1 MPVQLFNPDTLPQ
14 PEVYAQL
21 SIAEGS
27 RLVFISGQV
36 AHDGQGQLVGDDDL
50 AAQTEQAYAN
60 LHAAVTAAGGRFDD
74 IAKLTIYIVD
84 YEPNKMAKLG
94 EGAVRA
100 AQRLEFDLVR
110 PITLLGVAALGEP
123 NLLIE
128 VEAVAVLP

>member
-1 MPVQLFNPDTLPQ
+1 MPVQLLNPDTLPQ
-14 PEVYAQL
+14 PDVYAQL

-36 AHDGQGQLVGDDDL
+36 ARDAHGQLVGDGDL

-60 LHAAVTAAGGRFDD
+60 LHAAITAAGGSFDD

-84 YEPNKMAKLG
+84 YDLSKMAQLG
-94 EGAVRA
+94 KGAVKA
-100 AQRLEFDLVR
+100 AECLGFDLVR

-123 NLLIE
+123 DLLIE

>member
-1 MPVQLFNPDTLPQ
+1 MPVQLLNPPTLPR
-14 PEVYAQL
+14 PEVYAQV

-27 RLVFISGQV
+27 RMVFISGQV
-36 AHDGQGQLVGDDDL
+36 ARDADGAPVGPGDL

-60 LHAAVTAAGGRFDD
+60 VHAAVTAAGGTFAD
-74 IAKLTIYIVD
+74 IAKLTVYVVD
-84 YEPNKMAKLG
+84 WEPDKMALLG

-100 AQRLEFDLVR
+100 AQRLGFDLVR

-123 NLLIE
+123 DLLVE